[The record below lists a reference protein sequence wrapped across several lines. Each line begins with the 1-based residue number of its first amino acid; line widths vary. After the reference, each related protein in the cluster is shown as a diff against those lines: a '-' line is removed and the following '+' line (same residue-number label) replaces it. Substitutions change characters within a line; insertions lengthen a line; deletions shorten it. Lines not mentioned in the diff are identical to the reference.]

1 MYSERIESCGKR
13 IAQALTIRDMTQSE
27 LAGIT
32 QIPKSS
38 ISLYLKGA
46 YEPKNDR
53 IYIIAKA
60 LRVSEAWLMG
70 FDVDM
75 ERTPEQKKNDRLSEL
90 IVRMRRDATLFN
102 LVDMLSRVPPEQLDN
117 LSGLISGLVKE

>member
-13 IAQALTIRDMTQSE
+13 IAKALAIRDVRQAD
-27 LAGIT
+27 LANMT

-38 ISLYLKGA
+38 LSLYLKDA
-46 YEPKNDR
+46 YEPKQDR

-70 FDVDM
+70 YDVPM
-75 ERTPEQKKNDRLSEL
+75 EKVEENSPSEVQLTEGEQQLLELFRLIPEQQQRAFLEMGRVFASTLK
-90 IVRMRRDATLFN
+90 RD
-102 LVDMLSRVPPEQLDN
+102 
-117 LSGLISGLVKE
+117 

>member
-1 MYSERIESCGKR
+1 MEDRAKLKDRLQE
-13 IAQALTIRDMTQSE
+13 ALSARKMKASE
-27 LAGIT
+27 LSDRTGV
-32 QIPKSS
+32 P
-38 ISLYLKGA
+38 KGA
-46 YEPKNDR
+46 LSYYLAGKSHPKADR
-53 IYIIAKA
+53 THILAKA
-60 LRVSEAWLMG
+60 LDVSEAWLMG

-102 LVDMLSRVPPEQLDN
+102 IVDMLSRVPPEQLDN

>member
-13 IAQALTIRDMTQSE
+13 IAKALTIRDMTQSE
-27 LAGIT
+27 LAEIT
-32 QIPKSS
+32 KIPKSS

-70 FDVDM
+70 YDVPM
-75 ERTPEQKKNDRLSEL
+75 ENIEENNPSEPQLTGVDKELWEVLKLIPEEQKK
-90 IVRMRRDATLFN
+90 LFLEMGRVFVSN
-102 LVDMLSRVPPEQLDN
+102 LNKD
-117 LSGLISGLVKE
+117 